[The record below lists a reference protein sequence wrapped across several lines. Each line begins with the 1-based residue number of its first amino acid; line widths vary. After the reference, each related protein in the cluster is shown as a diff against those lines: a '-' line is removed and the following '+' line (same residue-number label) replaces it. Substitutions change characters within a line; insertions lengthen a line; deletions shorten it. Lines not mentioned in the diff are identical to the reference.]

1 MRIMN
6 NIVVVSVLIGVSL
19 QTCYAD
25 TECDEMLKI
34 ERDLS
39 SRLPMQV
46 DEVTTVVELA
56 VNCEF
61 RRIKYV
67 KHLSVS
73 TSELAAGFLERKQRQ
88 HINLH
93 CNKIGLATVGWTVSD
108 SINDKDA
115 KWVGT
120 LVTTPQDCKRVGN

>member
-6 NIVVVSVLIGVSL
+6 NIFVVSVLIGFSN
-19 QTCYAD
+19 QSFGAD
-25 TECDEMLKI
+25 TECDEMIKM
-34 ERDLS
+34 ERDFS
-39 SRLPMQV
+39 QKLPMQV
-46 DEVTTVVELA
+46 DDVTTVVELA

-67 KHLSVS
+67 KNLSVGA
-73 TSELAAGFLERKQRQ
+73 SELAAGFLERKQRQ

-108 SINDKDA
+108 SINDKES
-115 KWVGT
+115 KWIGT